1 MLALFTPAVPTA
13 AITSSSST
21 EPLIAVTDGNGTKFF
36 AALQAGDALTSRTAE
51 TAPSTTEIIITRKD
65 GQIEPIMCV
74 PTKLAPHC
82 LQATSSALIGGKAP
96 RRGVMLPLLIAIGV
110 AFGINAVFK
119 QLSGASAPD
128 LIAPEANAGP
138 ATLNPPP
145 MIASPQ
151 LSAPATAQT
160 RDVSTALRLED
171 AQCPM

>member
-13 AITSSSST
+13 VITSSSNFT

-36 AALQAGDALTSRTAE
+36 ATLQAGDALTSRPAE
-51 TAPSTTEIIITRKD
+51 TAPSTTEIIITRKG

-74 PTKLAPHC
+74 PSKLAPHC
-82 LQATSSALIGGKAP
+82 LQATSSALIGVKGP

-110 AFGINAVFK
+110 AFGINAIFK
-119 QLSGASAPD
+119 QLSGTPAPD
-128 LIAPEANAGP
+128 LIAPANAGP

-151 LSAPATAQT
+151 LSAPATAPT